1 MAKVSW
7 KNLKK
12 DHPQGGI
19 YLKVLYQNM
28 IDEDSIKVAGAA
40 GPMAVIQAPPGSN
53 VLADMKDVID
63 GKKLFDDFK
72 KAYTGAGKLV
82 AVKSGSNGNTVTN
95 IKFTDLERT
104 RELGSNLSLIH
115 I

>member
-28 IDEDSIKVAGAA
+28 IDEDIIRVSGSGGPEAMVA
-40 GPMAVIQAPPGSN
+40 APPNSN
-53 VLADMKDVID
+53 VVSDMKDVID
-63 GKKLFDDFK
+63 GKKPFEDFQADYK
-72 KAYTGAGKLV
+72 GAGKLV
-82 AVKSGSNGNTVTN
+82 AIKSASNG
-95 IKFTDLERT
+95 
-104 RELGSNLSLIH
+104 LSLIH